1 MLENL
6 TKKQKTIILV
16 IAIIVA
22 IGMIYFIYNKNQISD
37 DVNLE
42 NDILVSN
49 NISKE
54 ENYTEED
61 YVIIHITG
69 SVKNPGIVKLK
80 EGSRIEDAIE
90 AAGGLTENADISKVN
105 LAYVV
110 EDGTKIKIPS
120 SQEEDIGDEE
130 IIDSGSGENIIVEEK
145 SDFSNK
151 DSQTNKDNKLININK
166 ATETDLQTLPGIGP
180 SLAGKIVEYRSQN
193 GKFGS
198 IEDIKNVNGIGDS
211 KYQNIKDLI
220 TVK

>member
-22 IGMIYFIYNKNQISD
+22 IGMIYFIYNKNQISE

-151 DSQTNKDNKLININK
+151 DNQTNKDNKLININK